1 MNYTRFRRPAALL
14 LLTVGIV
21 CAAAVVA
28 GIEAGDE
35 GGLVLLTELQAHMV
49 PLGWLAVAAL
59 TGATLLGLARS
70 PLRLPL
76 VTALLVLGVPMML
89 LASFVSA
96 TFGSSNTQEKT
107 EPAPGR
113 DDRWLVVERDSIL
126 LDPVWH
132 VYVVQGNRPLE
143 RRWSVGSFGGRSDAH
158 ALRETVW
165 TSPDRIRMTT
175 EEGAVHEVTVA
186 AGGRPDRTVDA
197 GW

>member
-1 MNYTRFRRPAALL
+1 MDHTRFRRPVALL
-14 LLTVGIV
+14 LLAVGIV

-28 GIEAGDE
+28 GLASGDE
-35 GGLVLLTELQAHMV
+35 GGLVLLTELHGYAV
-49 PLGWLAVAAL
+49 PLGWLAVTSL
-59 TGATLLGLARS
+59 TGAGLLGLAGS

-76 VTALLVLGVPMML
+76 VTALLVVGVPMML
-89 LASFVSA
+89 LVGFSA
-96 TFGSSNTQEKT
+96 VLGGTSVHEKT

-113 DDRWLVVERDSIL
+113 GDRRLVVERDGSG

-132 VYVVQGNRPLE
+132 VYVQQGDRPLE
-143 RRWSVGSFGGRSDAH
+143 RRWSVSSFGGRSDAH

-175 EEGAVHEVTVA
+175 REGAVHEVTIA
-186 AGGRPDRTVDA
+186 PGGRPDRVVSA

>member
-1 MNYTRFRRPAALL
+1 MNDTRYRRPAAFL
-14 LLTVGIV
+14 LLTVGTV

-35 GGLVLLTELQAHMV
+35 GGLVLLTELQAHIV

-76 VTALLVLGVPMML
+76 VTALLVVGVPMML

-96 TFGSSNTQEKT
+96 TFGASIAQEKT

-113 DDRWLVVERDSIL
+113 GARRLVVERDRD

-165 TSPDRIRMTT
+165 TAPDRIRMTT
-175 EEGAVHEVTVA
+175 REGAVHEVTVTP
-186 AGGRPDRTVDA
+186 GGRPDRVVSA
-197 GW
+197 GR